1 MNTVLEL
8 VYSCSPK
15 GSFDGKPTTK
25 QAWKWLKTI
34 MAEYMH
40 LKKHDGGYDIGAE
53 REILRIVMDFLKVKE
68 KADVPGKLRQVLGD
82 TSLMSKIIG
91 RIKVLHKLDWI
102 NSLSELDKRL
112 EQEINPMATTGKFD
126 KTATGHGHGHYK
138 R

>member
-1 MNTVLEL
+1 VNTVLEL

-40 LKKHDGGYDIGAE
+40 LKKHEGGYDIGAE

-82 TSLMSKIIG
+82 SSLMSKIISKLK
-91 RIKVLHKLDWI
+91 ILYKLDWI

-112 EQEINPMATTGKFD
+112 EQEINPKAERYD
-126 KTATGHGHGHYK
+126 KTMTTAGDRHYK